1 MGENAYPHF
10 DNWKLKKLR
19 GERKKNEENNTRNCK
34 SAVKKCHNA
43 SLKDNNGK
51 NSGVI
56 SDCKKNILIVAVCV

>member
-1 MGENAYPHF
+1 MRTHILIIGN
-10 DNWKLKKLR
+10 LR
-19 GERKKNEENNTRNCK
+19 NYEEREKNEENNTRNCK